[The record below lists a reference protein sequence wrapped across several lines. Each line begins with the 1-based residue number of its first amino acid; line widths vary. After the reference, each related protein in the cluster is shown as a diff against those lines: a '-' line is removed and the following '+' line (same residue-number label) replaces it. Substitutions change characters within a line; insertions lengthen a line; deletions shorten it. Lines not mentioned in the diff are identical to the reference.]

1 MSGPDQPRID
11 LAANWV
17 SMTTREF
24 VAWTRHVGVR
34 LPFPLSSGAQSFVAG
49 PARDELDRVLAD
61 REPADSPVLAAIRS
75 TFAEPRL
82 AVYAVR
88 ATPDGAETKY
98 FAVADRKA
106 QAALILLD
114 RDEVAVR
121 AVADTELAAGVVG
134 ALPPMTP
141 LRFEACEVTVGGMLE
156 VDAAI
161 DAGVS
166 PRTLH
171 AQMSHL
177 GYSEELIAVRERAGN
192 APATSGAVGAL
203 TYPEIDPT
211 AAGGAVPEPRHS
223 TRSAT
228 WREYDEGAVL
238 HVERGA
244 RRGEPTVVLTPC
256 TPDALFRAAVDAV
269 ASLYEAGQ

>member
-1 MSGPDQPRID
+1 MTDIAVD
-11 LAANWV
+11 WV
-17 SMTTREF
+17 SLSTPEF
-24 VAWTRHVGVR
+24 VAWTRLTGVG
-34 LPFPLSSGAQSFVAG
+34 LPFPLSSGAQSFVPG
-49 PARDELDRVLAD
+49 PSSDEIESTLRDRDL
-61 REPADSPVLAAIRS
+61 ADSPVLAAIRS
-75 TFAEPRL
+75 AFAEPRL

-88 ATPDGAETKY
+88 ATTDGAETKY
-98 FAVADRKA
+98 FAVADRNEH
-106 QAALILLD
+106 AALILLD
-114 RDEVAVR
+114 REKVALR
-121 AVADTELAAGVVG
+121 GVADTELAAGVVG

-141 LRFEACEVTVGGMLE
+141 LRFEPCEVTVGGMLE

-171 AQMSHL
+171 SQMSYL
-177 GYSEELIAVRERAGN
+177 GYTEELIALRERTGN
-192 APATSGAVGAL
+192 VPATSGAIGAL
-203 TYPEIDPT
+203 SYPDLE
-211 AAGGAVPEPRHS
+211 AGSREPRHS

-244 RRGEPTVVLTPC
+244 RRGESIVQLTPC

-269 ASLYEAGQ
+269 ASLYEARGST

>member
-1 MSGPDQPRID
+1 MTEPTTDQERP
-11 LAANWV
+11 
-17 SMTTREF
+17 MTTVAVDWVTLSTSEF
-24 VAWTRHVGVR
+24 VAWTRLEGVG
-34 LPFPLSSGAQSFVAG
+34 LPFPLSSGAQSFVPG
-49 PARDELDRVLAD
+49 PSRDELASSLAD
-61 REPADSPVLAAIRS
+61 RELADSPVLTAIRAA
-75 TFAEPRL
+75 FAAPRL

-98 FAVADRKA
+98 FAVADHGA
-106 QAALILLD
+106 HAALILLD
-114 RDEVAVR
+114 SEKVALR
-121 AVADTELAAGVVG
+121 AIADTELAAGVVG

-141 LRFEACEVTVGGMLE
+141 LRFDACEVTVGGMLE

-171 AQMSHL
+171 SQMSHV
-177 GYSEELIAVRERAGN
+177 GFSEELIAVRERAGN
-192 APATSGAVGAL
+192 DPATSGAVGAL
-203 TYPEIDPT
+203 AYADTGT
-211 AAGGAVPEPRHS
+211 AQPRHS

-238 HVERGA
+238 HVERGP
-244 RRGEPTVVLTPC
+244 RHGEATVLLTAC

-269 ASLYEAGQ
+269 SSLYEAGS